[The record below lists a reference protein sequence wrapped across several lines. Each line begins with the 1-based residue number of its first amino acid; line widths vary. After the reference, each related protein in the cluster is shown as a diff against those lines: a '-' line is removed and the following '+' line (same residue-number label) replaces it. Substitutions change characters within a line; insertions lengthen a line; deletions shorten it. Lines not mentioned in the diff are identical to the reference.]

1 MSEIFERMKWED
13 IYSYW
18 QVSSEKYMH
27 ALNPPHSSCNIEV
40 KRNSQNRIYSYLW
53 IRNDQIKQVSAELN
67 GYAESTRFSTKT
79 ILPNEA
85 VLRAADLMI
94 QSKSDEERAAIWI
107 WIFCCS
113 LENATL
119 PYPNSLYLDYV
130 GAKVRLFLQ
139 EQFQEWVFR
148 YQHRFPHL
156 FINSE
161 ILKKVK
167 FERYSIIV
175 DFAIMNAFMLCK
187 EYAIVLFDSEPEKNE
202 LPFSYHDLRKE

>member
-113 LENATL
+113 L
-119 PYPNSLYLDYV
+119 
-130 GAKVRLFLQ
+130 RLFLQ

>member
-130 GAKVRLFLQ
+130 GAKARLFLQ

-175 DFAIMNAFMLCK
+175 HFEITNASMLCK